1 MIFNISAKTILSR
14 RVVFSTNGARFGYAC
29 EKNKNKKQLSIC
41 FLFHKQEL
49 TLNGP

>member
-29 EKNKNKKQLSIC
+29 EKKNKKQLSIW